1 MKNETTETE
10 SYRRYIKT
18 LKTRLFLYGQEGYCH
33 KLFKWLQFSGRD
45 LCLLFFRYRGEKN
58 DSQRSSPT
66 ISSFYGWESNCK
78 KSRCEKSLGQDNVRK
93 KMPCIA
99 CHPLTFGVSYNP
111 SRSFTWMETCHLA
124 ISQNQTG
131 FHVSGA
137 FRAIY
142 SAFHWRRSHQAE
154 KS

>member
-1 MKNETTETE
+1 MRLQKSKATADT
-10 SYRRYIKT
+10 SKP
-18 LKTRLFLYGQEGYCH
+18 LKPGCFYMVRKDIATSSL
-33 KLFKWLQFSGRD
+33 SGCNS
-45 LCLLFFRYRGEKN
+45 LAEIFAFCSSGTRGEKN

-111 SRSFTWMETCHLA
+111 GRSFTWMETCHLA

-137 FRAIY
+137 YRAIY